1 MYLKDQN
8 NHVLSFEEPIDEKF
22 LALLQNGGYSQI
34 SEDEA
39 KALLNPSLTLKEL
52 KEEKLSELEN
62 LSHRYDNE
70 LVCADMIIKSSL
82 GYEINADLR
91 SQNNIRGLLAVI
103 GENGVAFLDA
113 NNEAH
118 AVSKADLETMLAEC
132 ATNGQNLYAQK
143 WAMRAQIEAAA
154 SESELDAI
162 QIKFEM
168 KDFSK

>member
-8 NHVLSFEEPIDEKF
+8 NHVLSFEEPMDEKF

-39 KALLNPSLTLKEL
+39 KALLNPSLTLREL
-52 KEEKLSELEN
+52 KEEKISELESV
-62 LSHRYDNE
+62 SHRFDNE
-70 LVCADMIIKSSL
+70 LVCAEMVIKSSL

-103 GENGVAFLDA
+103 GDSSVAFLDA
-113 NNEAH
+113 NNEPH

-132 ATNGQNLYAQK
+132 ASNGQALYAQK
-143 WAMRAQIEAAA
+143 WVTRAQIEAAT
-154 SESELDAI
+154 SENELNEI
-162 QIKFEM
+162 EIKFEM